1 MYCFQSYYIVNHRL
15 GRETMQMVTI
25 SLRLPKSVSDQ
36 LDAYIVEK
44 GYATKTEVLRDWIR
58 TELAKAEI
66 GKLRGAL
73 KGQGIVMPKSMT
85 EWRKK
90 NWARLLEEAGGNR
103 KKAIELWQKETEE
116 AVKDLRFE

>member
-1 MYCFQSYYIVNHRL
+1 
-15 GRETMQMVTI
+15 MVTI